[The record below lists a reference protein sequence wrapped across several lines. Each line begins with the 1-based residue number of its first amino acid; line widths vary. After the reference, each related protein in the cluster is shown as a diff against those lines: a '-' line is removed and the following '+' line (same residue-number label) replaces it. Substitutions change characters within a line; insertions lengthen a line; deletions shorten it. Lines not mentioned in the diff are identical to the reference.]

1 MKKNIHITS
10 VGASI
15 ITNLSRNYPEL
26 KIPNVGEDSKFEK
39 YLTKDFTQIRDL
51 FFQDPYKYSAELNA
65 LKSFITENSVS
76 IVHLII
82 TKTMVS
88 RLTSRLI
95 SEFLK
100 SKNIVCTIQKISGY
114 YENKDAKTAE
124 KEFIKSLSK
133 LRNNLIAYIRKQKEK
148 GFTIFINATGGFKPD
163 IVILVL
169 IASITNSKV
178 YYIHE
183 FFSKIV
189 FIPPLFITS
198 LNDGMKKLF
207 KEIPSVIVNVPAC
220 KKFINRNKK
229 SFEEARSLDLLELK
243 YNDRDE
249 IKEIRLSGYGKFLAE
264 SI

>member
-15 ITNLSRNYPEL
+15 ITNLSKEYPDL

-39 YLTKDFTQIRDL
+39 YLTKDFNKLKDN
-51 FFQDPYKYSAELNA
+51 FFKNPFRYSAELNA
-65 LKSFITENSVS
+65 LKSFIEDETVNS
-76 IVHLII
+76 VHLII

-100 SKNIVCTIQKISGY
+100 SKKIICTIQEISGY
-114 YENKDAKTAE
+114 YENKDIDTAE

-133 LRNNLIAYIRKQKEK
+133 LRNNLITYIKKQKEK
-148 GFTIFINATGGFKPD
+148 GFNIFINATGGFKPD

-169 IASITNSKV
+169 VASITNSKV

-183 FFSKIV
+183 FFRKIV
-189 FIPPLFITS
+189 FIPPLFKVS
-198 LNDGMKKLF
+198 HDEGMKKLF
-207 KEIPSVIVNVPAC
+207 RELKSVIINVPNCRA
-220 KKFINRNKK
+220 FINKNNK
-229 SFEEARSLDLLELK
+229 SFEEAQSLDLLELK

-249 IKEIRLSGYGKFLAE
+249 VKEIRLSGYGRFLAE